1 MSASLAADKC
11 NPLQLAIDLLASKD
25 RRPEMTDAQ
34 TCPRKRAQEIL
45 FAWFAF
51 QRSLGARINVIDNN
65 TIDTPAST
73 ELVVRLLADLAAQL
87 ENFPEIIAGH
97 LPYHDDPAEN
107 TALAEVLHQEC
118 MGIHIRLQ
126 TLSVP
131 ARWINP
137 LDNDNVWPQW
147 KRFCDLV
154 AEYISRR
161 RLYGEF
167 IGKEQNTSQ
176 WRELLLRMAKPS
188 LGKIINPPR
197 IFRWLGMRSTW
208 VKLAPLP
215 HREPKSLG
223 PLVLN
228 ETDNEFLQRQAYQR
242 WVAEGPMI
250 QLEGPRP

>member
-1 MSASLAADKC
+1 MT
-11 NPLQLAIDLLASKD
+11 NSKSD
-25 RRPEMTDAQ
+25 
-34 TCPRKRAQEIL
+34 PRKRAREIL

-137 LDNDNVWPQW
+137 FDQDNAWHQW
-147 KRFCDLV
+147 KKFCDLV
-154 AEYISRR
+154 AEYIGRR
-161 RLYGEF
+161 RIYGEF
-167 IGKEQNTSQ
+167 IGNEQNTSQ
-176 WRELLLRMAKPS
+176 WRELLYRLIDPS

-197 IFRWLGMRSTW
+197 MFRWLGMNSTW
-208 VKLAPLP
+208 IKLTPLTQ
-215 HREPKSLG
+215 REPKSLG
-223 PLVLN
+223 PPVLD
-228 ETDNEFLQRQAYQR
+228 ETDIEFLQRQTHQR
-242 WVAEGPMI
+242 KVAEGPMI
-250 QLEGPRP
+250 QLEGTRP